1 MEVDTMRKITA
12 IYVRR
17 SVSDK
22 DKDNNSL
29 SIDSQKAECV
39 KSLKEGEEYR
49 IYCDDGKSAKDMKH
63 RPAFMQMMS
72 DAREGLIERI
82 IVKKYDRFSR
92 NMRDYLNVTD
102 ELDGF
107 GVGVQSLSEPFNTTT
122 KEGRLMRNNLLS
134 FAEFERETIAERV
147 MDAYNTRAQETGFYQ
162 GGKVYYGFQ
171 PERRTINGKT
181 GSVLIPSDKAHVI
194 QKAFDIYKETG
205 TSLADI
211 VNYFKDN
218 DIDVNVPRKHTGRSS
233 QRAVDANGGMSNMDR
248 SHFSKL
254 LDSPLYVKAD
264 KDVYQYL
271 VSKGYEIIDDIEAF
285 DGVHGLFRHKRIG
298 IKKASVNVG
307 EHFYIKVGYHEGLV
321 DSETWLA
328 VQDKKSQNQ
337 RIPKNT
343 GAKNSWLMG
352 LTKCKHCGY
361 SLIINYGWNKA
372 KTTQWRFYLD
382 NGYYKANGCVKK
394 RFKTRPDALE
404 DAVFEAMQERLNN
417 LHIAKAEKAKPDTEE
432 DNIKADIIRVEGEI
446 RELMDKLAKAD
457 DVLFGYIQDRVK
469 ALHAKKSDLDAKLRS
484 KARKHKEID
493 TAPLDDP
500 LSRWETLTN
509 DEKNALALTMID
521 VIYVCD
527 DEGVDIQFSI

>member
-1 MEVDTMRKITA
+1 VKKITA

-22 DKDNNSL
+22 DKANNSL

-63 RPAFMQMMS
+63 RPAFMQMMA

-147 MDAYNTRAQETGFYQ
+147 ADAYNTRAQETGFYQ

-171 PERRTINGKT
+171 SERRTVNGKT

-194 QKAFDIYKETG
+194 QKAYDIYKETNI
-205 TSLADI
+205 SLQN
-211 VNYFKDN
+211 VVSYFRDN
-218 DIDVNVPRKHTGRSS
+218 NIDVSVPRKPKGRSS
-233 QRAVDANGGMSNMDR
+233 KRAEEVNNGMSNMDR

-254 LDSPLYVKAD
+254 LSSPLYVKAD

-285 DGVHGLFRHKRIG
+285 DGVHGLFRHKRAG
-298 IKKASVNVG
+298 IKKATENVG
-307 EHFYIKVGYHEGLV
+307 EHHYIKVGYHEGLV
-321 DSETWLA
+321 DSETWHTIIYISIGA
-328 VQDKKSQNQ
+328 V
-337 RIPKNT
+337 
-343 GAKNSWLMG
+343 
-352 LTKCKHCGY
+352 
-361 SLIINYGWNKA
+361 
-372 KTTQWRFYLD
+372 
-382 NGYYKANGCVKK
+382 
-394 RFKTRPDALE
+394 
-404 DAVFEAMQERLNN
+404 RLNQ
-417 LHIAKAEKAKPDTEE
+417 L
-432 DNIKADIIRVEGEI
+432 
-446 RELMDKLAKAD
+446 
-457 DVLFGYIQDRVK
+457 
-469 ALHAKKSDLDAKLRS
+469 
-484 KARKHKEID
+484 
-493 TAPLDDP
+493 
-500 LSRWETLTN
+500 
-509 DEKNALALTMID
+509 
-521 VIYVCD
+521 
-527 DEGVDIQFSI
+527 